1 MFGLKR
7 SCSDFVVALSQ
18 PEPCSTTTQHSAIV
32 TVKDQ
37 RQINISC
44 SINGLEQANI
54 ELAAV
59 SGANPFE
66 GFKFASILD
75 DDNMVRSFH
84 IIGTKT
90 KGMKIPL
97 HKNYIQRNEM
107 FRFKLL
113 LVAISTSSIYKPSH
127 KYAGSSGS
135 SVTMSLVPPTQP
147 NRPAP
152 VASSSQPTIKENP
165 TDTTPATPQG
175 PLEAEQ
181 QPSSLDTIA
190 PEHEQPKEHPPTVP
204 CDPNEPP
211 TPQTN
216 TDAAPFLMSAQPGPG
231 SYTQSSPL
239 LTPEHISSNFDN
251 SSTTS
256 SSSSH
261 TLAEETPYDILFHHY
276 NPVKGTNS
284 LIGAHRSILKA
295 FPALLHLV
303 ERTEAARNNIATE
316 MKLTV
321 NEGAVGATLTT
332 PIVVDI
338 SYLPYPAFKALI
350 AYVYNQ
356 DVKEVLSG
364 VSELIPT
371 YQLTRST
378 EKEPASKV
386 DQDKKPCLSELTF
399 LAHRFEVREL
409 FNVCVE
415 LTTLILSVDN
425 AILILVHLGSVF
437 EEIKRPVMTFVQD
450 HFQEIFGQDDPFE
463 VFQDRRECRL
473 LMAEILRMIARRDM
487 ERPSS
492 PFVMV

>member
-1 MFGLKR
+1 MFSLKR
-7 SCSDFVVALSQ
+7 SCRDFVVALSQ
-18 PEPCSTTTQHSAIV
+18 LEPCSTTTQHSAIV

-37 RQINISC
+37 RQLNISC
-44 SINGLEQANI
+44 SVNGPEQAYI
-54 ELAAV
+54 ELAAA
-59 SGANPFE
+59 SSANPFE

-75 DDNMVRSFH
+75 DDNTVRSFH

-90 KGMKIPL
+90 KGMRIPL

-107 FRFKLL
+107 FNFKLL
-113 LVAISTSSIYKPSH
+113 LVATSTGSIYKPSH
-127 KYAGSSGS
+127 KYPGPWEAL
-135 SVTMSLVPPTQP
+135 VTMSLVPPTQP
-147 NRPAP
+147 NRSAP
-152 VASSSQPTIKENP
+152 VASSSQPIIKENS
-165 TDTTPATPQG
+165 TGTTPATPEDQ
-175 PLEAEQ
+175 LEAEQ
-181 QPSSLDTIA
+181 QPSTIA
-190 PEHEQPKEHPPTVP
+190 PEHEQPKEHPPTAP
-204 CDPNEPP
+204 CDSSEPP

-216 TDAAPFLMSAQPGPG
+216 KDAAPFLMSAQPGPG
-231 SYTQSSPL
+231 SCTQSSL
-239 LTPEHISSNFDN
+239 LSTPEHAPSNFDN

-256 SSSSH
+256 SSS

-321 NEGAVGATLTT
+321 NEGAVGSTLTT

-386 DQDKKPCLSELTF
+386 DQDKKPCLAELIF

-437 EEIKRPVMTFVQD
+437 EEIKRPVMKFVQD
-450 HFQEIFGQDDPFE
+450 HFQEIFGQDSDVNDPFE

-473 LMAEILRMIARRDM
+473 LMAEILRMIARRDIM

>member
-1 MFGLKR
+1 ML
-7 SCSDFVVALSQ
+7 
-18 PEPCSTTTQHSAIV
+18 
-32 TVKDQ
+32 
-37 RQINISC
+37 N
-44 SINGLEQANI
+44 
-54 ELAAV
+54 
-59 SGANPFE
+59 
-66 GFKFASILD
+66 
-75 DDNMVRSFH
+75 
-84 IIGTKT
+84 
-90 KGMKIPL
+90 
-97 HKNYIQRNEM
+97 
-107 FRFKLL
+107 FKLL
-113 LVAISTSSIYKPSH
+113 LVATSTSSIYKPSH
-127 KYAGSSGS
+127 KYPGPRGTL
-135 SVTMSLVPPTQP
+135 VEMSLAPPTQP

-152 VASSSQPTIKENP
+152 VASSSQPTINENS
-165 TDTTPATPQG
+165 TGTTPATPQG
-175 PLEAEQ
+175 QPEAEQ

-190 PEHEQPKEHPPTVP
+190 PEQEHPPTVP
-204 CDPNEPP
+204 CDSSEPP

-216 TDAAPFLMSAQPGPG
+216 TDAAPFLMSAQPGSG
-231 SYTQSSPL
+231 SGSGSHTQSSPL
-239 LTPEHISSNFDN
+239 LTPEHTSSNFDT

-256 SSSSH
+256 LSSSR

-303 ERTEAARNNIATE
+303 EMTEAARNNIATE

-321 NEGAVGATLTT
+321 NEGAIGSTLTT

-378 EKEPASKV
+378 EKEPESKV
-386 DQDKKPCLSELTF
+386 DQDKKPCLAELVF
-399 LAHRFEVREL
+399 LAHRFEIREL

-415 LTTLILSVDN
+415 LTTLILSVEN

-437 EEIKRPVMTFVQD
+437 EEIKRPVMKFVQD
-450 HFQEIFGQDDPFE
+450 NFQEIFGQDSDVNDPFE

-473 LMAEILRMIARRDM
+473 LMAEILRMIARRDLV